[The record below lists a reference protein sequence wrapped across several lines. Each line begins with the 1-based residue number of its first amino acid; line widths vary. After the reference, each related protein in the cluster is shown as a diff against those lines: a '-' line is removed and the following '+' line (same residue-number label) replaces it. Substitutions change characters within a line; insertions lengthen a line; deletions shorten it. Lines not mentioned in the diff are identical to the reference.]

1 MKGLKSKLCIAI
13 IFFVFIS
20 NAFSIVII
28 PAEIYSDDNLLRHW
42 GSYSVF
48 EYELFEY
55 DENGNLIYY
64 EESGDDFEISE
75 YDENGL
81 LISRTDKT
89 GFSMYPERDDFYY
102 EYNSEGKLSYVKQV
116 RTFSNRE
123 GESVFYTYYD
133 LNGYEIFRIM
143 PNGKIVFKYFD
154 DNGNLI
160 KDEEGTTYKYNEK
173 NQMIYSCTNYGREI
187 IFSYDENGNLIEER
201 YNPNNPRYEFV
212 ITYEYNEFGQKIYE
226 NQYTYE
232 AWYTYNSKGLL
243 EKCTVNKFDSSED
256 DGDEIYEYDENG
268 NLIHFKNWD
277 VNLEFEY
284 EFFPNGNIKR
294 KITRKVE

>member
-1 MKGLKSKLCIAI
+1 MKGLKLKLCIAI

-143 PNGKIVFKYFD
+143 PNGEIVFKYFD

-173 NQMIYSCTNYGREI
+173 NQMIYSCTNYGKET

-201 YNPNNPRYEFV
+201 YNPNSPRNEFV

-226 NQYTYE
+226 NQYSYE

-256 DGDEIYEYDENG
+256 EGDEIYEYDENG

-284 EFFPNGNIKR
+284 EFFPSGNIKR

>member
-1 MKGLKSKLCIAI
+1 MKGLKLKLCIAI

-143 PNGKIVFKYFD
+143 PNGEIVFKYFD

-226 NQYTYE
+226 NQYSYE

-256 DGDEIYEYDENG
+256 EGDEIYEYDENG

>member
-28 PAEIYSDDNLLRHW
+28 PAEIYSDDNLLRYW
-42 GSYSVF
+42 GSYSGF

-64 EESGDDFEISE
+64 EEREGKYEISE

-81 LISRTDKT
+81 LISRTDNI
-89 GFSMYPERDDFYY
+89 GFDMYPERNDFYY
-102 EYNSEGKLSYVKQV
+102 EYNSEGKLFCVKQV
-116 RTFSNRE
+116 RTSETRE

-133 LNGYEIFRIM
+133 LNGYEIFRIL

-160 KDEEGTTYKYNEK
+160 KDDEGTTYKYNEK

-256 DGDEIYEYDENG
+256 EGDEIYEYDENG

>member
-1 MKGLKSKLCIAI
+1 MKGLKLKLCIAI

-123 GESVFYTYYD
+123 GESVSYTYYD

-143 PNGKIVFKYFD
+143 PDGEIEFKYFD

-160 KDEEGTTYKYNEK
+160 KDDEGTTYKYNE
-173 NQMIYSCTNYGREI
+173 T
-187 IFSYDENGNLIEER
+187 FSS
-201 YNPNNPRYEFV
+201 NPALRHKTHP
-212 ITYEYNEFGQKIYE
+212 I
-226 NQYTYE
+226 
-232 AWYTYNSKGLL
+232 
-243 EKCTVNKFDSSED
+243 
-256 DGDEIYEYDENG
+256 
-268 NLIHFKNWD
+268 
-277 VNLEFEY
+277 
-284 EFFPNGNIKR
+284 
-294 KITRKVE
+294 

>member
-143 PNGKIVFKYFD
+143 PNGEIVFKYFD

-256 DGDEIYEYDENG
+256 EGDEIYEYDEDG

>member
-28 PAEIYSDDNLLRHW
+28 PAEIYSDDNLLRYW
-42 GSYSVF
+42 GSYSAF
-48 EYELFEY
+48 EYEIFEY
-55 DENGNLIYY
+55 DEKGNLIYY
-64 EESGDDFEISE
+64 EEREGKYEISE

-81 LISRTDKT
+81 LISRTDNI
-89 GFSMYPERDDFYY
+89 GFYMNPMRDDFYY
-102 EYNSEGKLSYVKQV
+102 EYNSEGKLSCVKRV

-123 GESVFYTYYD
+123 GESVSYTYYD

-143 PNGKIVFKYFD
+143 SDGEIVFKHFD

-256 DGDEIYEYDENG
+256 EGDEIYEYDENG

>member
-1 MKGLKSKLCIAI
+1 MKGLKLKLCIAI

-55 DENGNLIYY
+55 DEKGNLIYY

-133 LNGYEIFRIM
+133 LNGYEIFRIL
-143 PNGKIVFKYFD
+143 PNGEIVFKYFD

-226 NQYTYE
+226 NQYSYE

-256 DGDEIYEYDENG
+256 EGDEIYEYDENG

-277 VNLEFEY
+277 VNLKFEY
-284 EFFPNGNIKR
+284 EFFPSGNIKR

>member
-1 MKGLKSKLCIAI
+1 M
-13 IFFVFIS
+13 IFGFCCF
-20 NAFSIVII
+20 AKMFSISFIPPEII
-28 PAEIYSDDNLLRHW
+28 SDDTILRYIF
-42 GSYSVF
+42 SYDRF

-64 EESGDDFEISE
+64 EEGGDKFEISE
-75 YDENGL
+75 YDDNGL
-81 LISRTDKT
+81 LISRTSKL
-89 GFSMYPERDDFYY
+89 GISMYPMTDDFYY
-102 EYNSEGKLSYVKQV
+102 EYNSGGKLSRVKRV

-123 GESVFYTYYD
+123 GESVSYTYYD

-143 PNGKIVFKYFD
+143 SDGEIVFKHFD

-160 KDEEGTTYKYNEK
+160 KDEEGKTYKYNEK
-173 NQMIYSCTNYGREI
+173 NQMIYSCTKYGGAKI
-187 IFSYDENGNLIEER
+187 LSYDENGNLIEER
-201 YNPNNPRYEFV
+201 YNANSPGNEFV

-226 NQYTYE
+226 NQYSYE

-256 DGDEIYEYDENG
+256 EGDEIYEYDENG

>member
-55 DENGNLIYY
+55 DEKGNLIYY

-102 EYNSEGKLSYVKQV
+102 EYNSEGKLFRVKQV

-143 PNGKIVFKYFD
+143 PNGEIVFKYFD

-256 DGDEIYEYDENG
+256 EGDEIYEYDENG
-268 NLIHFKNWD
+268 NLIHFKNWE

-284 EFFPNGNIKR
+284 EFFPSGNIKR

>member
-55 DENGNLIYY
+55 DEKGNLIYY

-133 LNGYEIFRIM
+133 LNGYEIFRIL
-143 PNGKIVFKYFD
+143 PNGEIVFKYFD

-226 NQYTYE
+226 NQYSYE

-256 DGDEIYEYDENG
+256 EGDEIYEYDENG

-277 VNLEFEY
+277 VNLKFEY
-284 EFFPNGNIKR
+284 EFFPSGNIKR

>member
-55 DENGNLIYY
+55 DEKGNLIYY

-81 LISRTDKT
+81 LISRTSKL
-89 GFSMYPERDDFYY
+89 GISMYPMTDDFYY
-102 EYNSEGKLSYVKQV
+102 EYNSEGKLSCVKQV

-133 LNGYEIFRIM
+133 LNGYEIFTIK
-143 PNGKIVFKYFD
+143 PNGEIEFKHFD

-256 DGDEIYEYDENG
+256 EGDEIYEYDENG

>member
-1 MKGLKSKLCIAI
+1 MIFGFCCFAKMFSLSFIPPEI
-13 IFFVFIS
+13 I
-20 NAFSIVII
+20 
-28 PAEIYSDDNLLRHW
+28 SDDTILRYEY
-42 GSYSVF
+42 SYYGF

-81 LISRTDKT
+81 LISRTDNI
-89 GFSMYPERDDFYY
+89 GFDMYPERNDFYY
-102 EYNSEGKLSYVKQV
+102 EYNSEGKLFCVKQV
-116 RTFSNRE
+116 RTSETRE

-133 LNGYEIFRIM
+133 LNGYEIFRIL
-143 PNGKIVFKYFD
+143 PNGEIVFKYFD
-154 DNGNLI
+154 GNGNLI
-160 KDEEGTTYKYNEK
+160 KDDEGTIYKYNEK
-173 NQMIYSCTNYGREI
+173 NQMIYSCNNYGREI

-201 YNPNNPRYEFV
+201 YNPNNPRNEFV

-243 EKCTVNKFDSSED
+243 EKCTINKFRSNGED
-256 DGDEIYEYDENG
+256 EGDEIYEYDENG

-277 VNLEFEY
+277 VELTFEY
-284 EFFPNGNIKR
+284 EFYPNGNIKR